1 MRGLVLPETILP
13 RASVDRIIRKA
24 GAERVGDK
32 ASVALA
38 AALEEI
44 GLEIS
49 RIARELSEHANRKTI
64 TDKDVKLAYNQWK
77 RVRM

>member
-1 MRGLVLPETILP
+1 
-13 RASVDRIIRKA
+13 VDRIIRKA

-38 AALEEI
+38 VALEEI

-64 TDKDVKLAYNQWK
+64 TDKDVRLAYNQWK
-77 RVRM
+77 RART

>member
-1 MRGLVLPETILP
+1 MPETILP

-38 AALEEI
+38 VALEEI

-64 TDKDVKLAYNQWK
+64 TDKDVRLAYSQWK

>member
-1 MRGLVLPETILP
+1 MPETILP
-13 RASVDRIIRKA
+13 KASVDRIIRKA

-38 AALEEI
+38 VALEEI

-64 TDKDVKLAYNQWK
+64 TDKDVRLAYNQWK
-77 RVRM
+77 RART

>member
-1 MRGLVLPETILP
+1 LTETTLP

-38 AALEEI
+38 VALEEV

-64 TDKDVKLAYNQWK
+64 TDKDVRLAYSQWK
-77 RVRM
+77 RARM

>member
-1 MRGLVLPETILP
+1 LPETILP
-13 RASVDRIIRKA
+13 KASVDRIIRKA

-32 ASVALA
+32 ASAALA
-38 AALEEI
+38 VALEEI

-64 TDKDVKLAYNQWK
+64 TDKDVRLAYSQWK
-77 RVRM
+77 RART

>member
-1 MRGLVLPETILP
+1 MPETILP
-13 RASVDRIIRKA
+13 KASVDRIIRKA

-38 AALEEI
+38 VALEEI

-64 TDKDVKLAYNQWK
+64 TDKDVRLAYSQWK
-77 RVRM
+77 RART

>member
-1 MRGLVLPETILP
+1 LPETILP
-13 RASVDRIIRKA
+13 KASVDRIIRKA

-38 AALEEI
+38 VALEEI

-64 TDKDVKLAYNQWK
+64 TDKDVRLAYNQWK
-77 RVRM
+77 RART

>member
-1 MRGLVLPETILP
+1 LPETILP

-32 ASVALA
+32 ASLALA

-64 TDKDVKLAYNQWK
+64 TEKDVRLAYNQW
-77 RVRM
+77 RRARM

>member
-1 MRGLVLPETILP
+1 MHVLPETILP
-13 RASVDRIIRKA
+13 KASVDRIIRKA

-38 AALEEI
+38 VALEEI

-64 TDKDVKLAYNQWK
+64 TDKDVRLAYNQWK
-77 RVRM
+77 RART

>member
-1 MRGLVLPETILP
+1 MPETILP
-13 RASVDRIIRKA
+13 KASVDRIIRKA

-38 AALEEI
+38 VALEEI
-44 GLEIS
+44 GFEIS

-64 TDKDVKLAYNQWK
+64 TDKDVRLAYNQWK
-77 RVRM
+77 RART

>member
-1 MRGLVLPETILP
+1 LAETILP

-32 ASVALA
+32 ASIALA

-49 RIARELSEHANRKTI
+49 RIARELSGHANRKTI
-64 TDKDVKLAYNQWK
+64 TDKDVKLAYSQWK
-77 RVRM
+77 RARS

>member
-1 MRGLVLPETILP
+1 MPETILP
-13 RASVDRIIRKA
+13 RASVDRIIRKV

-38 AALEEI
+38 VALEEI

-64 TDKDVKLAYNQWK
+64 TDKDVRLAYNQWK
-77 RVRM
+77 RARM